1 MRRRIRQLLALAA
14 ALVAAP
20 VAVRAQTP
28 ATITGRVTNE
38 SGAPVNGVSVYLEGL
53 RIGSVTDD
61 AGRYT
66 IVVPA
71 ARVPNAPVTLTARL
85 IGFRPLSR
93 TVTLTG
99 GNNSVDF
106 ALVPSPVTLSEV
118 VVTGAGLTGTREAS
132 GNVTNTVKSD
142 LIQKSNEPNL
152 VSALAAKAPNVYV
165 SSQSGEP
172 GASSYIQIRGVR
184 SITGNGQPLIVVDG
198 VPIDNSTNSTTGYLG
213 GTVTSNRA
221 ADINPNDIESVEIL
235 KGSAAGAIYGS
246 RAGDGVILITTKSG
260 RGTAHYSLNSMATWD
275 HVSHGVPLQTKFAQR
290 PNTCTTALSIPPL
303 APKMALV
310 KPIFWK

>member
-14 ALVAAP
+14 VLAAAP

-172 GASSYIQIRGVR
+172 GASNCS
-184 SITGNGQPLIVVDG
+184 S
-198 VPIDNSTNSTTGYLG
+198 
-213 GTVTSNRA
+213 
-221 ADINPNDIESVEIL
+221 
-235 KGSAAGAIYGS
+235 
-246 RAGDGVILITTKSG
+246 
-260 RGTAHYSLNSMATWD
+260 
-275 HVSHGVPLQTKFAQR
+275 
-290 PNTCTTALSIPPL
+290 
-303 APKMALV
+303 
-310 KPIFWK
+310 